1 MIDVNE
7 HSFESEVIR
16 ASFTQPVLADFWAPW
31 CGPCRM
37 LGPAL
42 ERVEKEL
49 NGQIRLV
56 KINSDENPQ
65 LSTRFKIRSIP
76 LVILFRDGAPVD
88 SFVGAKPDGQIRSFL
103 APYLPR
109 PGDDQVREARDAAA
123 AGRLEEAAAAYATA
137 LAINP
142 AQDKVRTEYVRLLI
156 AVGRAADAAT
166 AFEPL
171 RAAARTDLGLSA
183 IAQLLAA
190 AHDLDTLA
198 TSVEA
203 ESTLRQALARTGSLD
218 DRFRLAQW
226 LLLHQRWQ
234 EAMDLCLEIIG
245 QDRKYRED
253 AARKAMLAAFELCGD
268 TQLVGTYRRRLS
280 AGLY

>member
-65 LSTRFKIRSIP
+65 LSARFKVRSIP
-76 LVILFRDGAPVD
+76 LVILFRDGTPVD
-88 SFVGAKPDGQIRSFL
+88 SFVGAKPEGQIRSFL
-103 APYLPR
+103 APHLPR
-109 PGDDQVREARDAAA
+109 PGDDQVREGQDAAA

-156 AVGRAADAAT
+156 ALGRTADAST

-171 RAAARTDLGLSA
+171 RASARNDLGLSA

-190 AHDLDTLA
+190 AQDLNALA
-198 TSVEA
+198 TSIEA
-203 ESTLRQALARTGSLD
+203 ENELRQALTASGSLD

-234 EAMDLCLEIIG
+234 ESMDLCLEIIG
-245 QDRKYRED
+245 EDRKFRDD
-253 AARKAMLAAFELCGD
+253 AARKTMLAAFELCGD
-268 TQLVGTYRRRLS
+268 AQLVGSYRRRLS